1 MVARRDALTGGTRV
15 EDPDRAL
22 VAAAAA
28 GDRGAFEALVLRH
41 QTRIVNY
48 AMAIVKN
55 PADAED
61 AAQETFIRAYRSLT
75 RFRGDSSFKTW
86 LYTIATN
93 AARTGLER
101 RGRRSRL
108 EDESLDD
115 GSAPLAAG
123 DVPAGGADA
132 ETTLVRRE
140 SIDRAPRRPAAGPA
154 CRGGPARRR
163 GARLQ
168 GDRRCDGGADRDR
181 RVPHLPR
188 APPAS
193 AAVAA
198 ADGEIVMSCDDVERA
213 VIARAAGR
221 LDPAGVERLEAHL
234 DGCPACLGAASGQVD
249 VAAVLSARPDAAPP
263 PAFAT
268 RVMAHLDDP
277 PTWLDVINWRR
288 WTVRLA
294 PVAAAL
300 LVVAAVG
307 LGPAEAVEP
316 IEFSDL
322 VTDWV
327 GADDAAAL
335 PAFSLLWQDEVT
347 DDTLFE
353 AVLTASPGEPF

>member
-1 MVARRDALTGGTRV
+1 
-15 EDPDRAL
+15 
-22 VAAAAA
+22 
-28 GDRGAFEALVLRH
+28 
-41 QTRIVNY
+41 
-48 AMAIVKN
+48 
-55 PADAED
+55 
-61 AAQETFIRAYRSLT
+61 
-75 RFRGDSSFKTW
+75 
-86 LYTIATN
+86 
-93 AARTGLER
+93 
-101 RGRRSRL
+101 
-108 EDESLDD
+108 
-115 GSAPLAAG
+115 
-123 DVPAGGADA
+123 
-132 ETTLVRRE
+132 
-140 SIDRAPRRPAAGPA
+140 
-154 CRGGPARRR
+154 
-163 GARLQ
+163 
-168 GDRRCDGGADRDR
+168 
-181 RVPHLPR
+181 
-188 APPAS
+188 
-193 AAVAA
+193 
-198 ADGEIVMSCDDVERA
+198 MSCDDVERA

-234 DGCPACLGAASGQVD
+234 DGCPACRGAASGQVD

-263 PAFAT
+263 PALVT

-353 AVLTASPGEPF
+353 AVLAASPGEPF